1 MLDGIVQTAFLVS
14 TGSPYRLSAPLWR
27 MKGTLLITALGQ
39 QAQTGTVVDTPGSV
53 ASPPPVPG
61 NCSGSCLHLCCQG
74 SCHSGSSL
82 GQELGE
88 FEVEGPQTGL
98 QEPT

>member
-14 TGSPYRLSAPLWR
+14 IGSPYRLSAPLWR

-61 NCSGSCLHLCCQG
+61 NCSVMFMPLCKSSSVSVGRSCDLYLTNRWHN
-74 SCHSGSSL
+74 
-82 GQELGE
+82 
-88 FEVEGPQTGL
+88 
-98 QEPT
+98 